1 MQLVDFE
8 PIKEEWTIVE
18 LEDGTILRM
27 RPVLLF
33 LRRGSSKSKKK
44 APRGAMRFQLQFGIW
59 AKTKGRPSKG
69 PITLELMQRHVV
81 KRNLSFRFLRRG
93 ESTYDV
99 EGEKFQLKAIP
110 IQFDKTS
117 LVDKDGEPT
126 YLVQHDFLA
135 GSVPPLARKL

>member
-33 LRRGSSKSKKK
+33 MRREASKSRKRI
-44 APRGAMRFQLQFGIW
+44 PRGAMRVQLQFAVW
-59 AKTKGRPSKG
+59 AKRKGKPSKT
-69 PITLELMQRHVV
+69 PITLEHMQQNVV

-93 ESTYDV
+93 ESTYEL
-99 EGEKFQLKAIP
+99 EGQKFQLKATP
-110 IQFDKTS
+110 IQFDKTR

-126 YLVQHDFLA
+126 YLVQNDLLA
-135 GSVPPLARKL
+135 GPLRE